1 MENLSFF
8 HEQKDKSEL
17 FSTNKLYWKRIYEIQ
32 EDVLQLNR
40 YKRFYKNNHILNYK
54 NIIRDVFGDTIE
66 EIKPETS
73 IGEYLKLGKDPFLV
87 YEIFD
92 HILYYKNIIRDGFG
106 NIIEEINPEISF
118 EEYLKL
124 RKEPFLVYE
133 IFDYMEKRKRIQLI
147 NILIYYPQSRICFIY
162 QSKNHHHVMLFGFY
176 FKEII
181 RNIDKDELDSIYL
194 YKKRDINYEIL
205 AEKQPYRVSN
215 IMNPDGYVHFPK
227 EYETLFEK
235 YVNQTNKP
243 YLKQNLKYFRNY
255 LWIHYHHMN
264 PIEKKYRK
272 KLIFNELMK
281 KEELPLEI
289 IEYIISYL

>member
-1 MENLSFF
+1 MDILSSF

-40 YKRFYKNNHILNYK
+40 NPKFSGDHIKMYK
-54 NIIRDVFGDTIE
+54 NIIKDGFGDIIE
-66 EIKPETS
+66 EIK
-73 IGEYLKLGKDPFLV
+73 
-87 YEIFD
+87 
-92 HILYYKNIIRDGFG
+92 
-106 NIIEEINPEISF
+106 PEISF

-147 NILIYYPQSRICFIY
+147 NILIYYPESRICFIY

-181 RNIDKDELDSIYL
+181 RNIDKDKLDSIYL
-194 YKKRDINYEIL
+194 YKKRDINYERLVEI
-205 AEKQPYRVSN
+205 QPYRVSN

-227 EYETLFEK
+227 EYETLFEE

-243 YLKQNLKYFRNY
+243 YSKQNLNYFRNY

-272 KLIFNELMK
+272 KSIFNELMK
-281 KEELPLEI
+281 IKKELPLEI
-289 IEYIISYL
+289 IDYIISFL